1 MASAIADVTQTIHS
15 NKTMADLHIH
25 DFYKDSAKA
34 LAQLYKQFPKK
45 SCVFVEDL
53 IGPDTPDEFGLHSE
67 RHRACFGTLQW
78 LAQAGYCHY
87 DDTIR
92 MEAIDQAV
100 LSHRSFTLLT
110 AIPKHVLLVD
120 HNANNRLATPTS
132 TDSHLQDHSPQAH
145 APISYIRLIRHALK
159 SGSSSQLESV
169 MQQLFNDARNH

>member
-1 MASAIADVTQTIHS
+1 M
-15 NKTMADLHIH
+15 MADLHIH

-110 AIPKHVLLVD
+110 AIPKHALLLGDNVSND
-120 HNANNRLATPTS
+120 NIPAS
-132 TDSHLQDHSPQAH
+132 TGSQPQAH
-145 APISYIRLIRHALK
+145 NPTSYILLIRHALK